1 MKTHRDLIVQ
11 KRTIDFVTSIY
22 KVTNTFPNSE
32 LYALTS
38 QIRRATVS
46 IPPNIAEGAARNHD
60 KEFIQ
65 FLYIALGSA
74 SEVETQLIISCNLE
88 YIDKQL
94 EQRLLSELNEI
105 SKMLKGLI
113 NSIAKRKRF
122 GEK

>member
-1 MKTHRDLIVQ
+1 M
-11 KRTIDFVTSIY
+11 
-22 KVTNTFPNSE
+22 TNTFPNSE